1 MRSEEVTI
9 AEVLKPVSYRTSIIG
24 KWHLGDGQNALPT
37 NQGFD
42 SYFGILYSNDMRI
55 NKDQLFAME
64 AKFFDSYTLEQVK
77 SGKAKKN
84 KRGKVSLMRDDKI
97 IEYPVDQTYIT
108 KDYTDDAIQIIT
120 ESKKINRPFFIYLAY
135 SMPHVPLYTR
145 PEFARKSKGG
155 PYGDTIEEIDFHVG
169 RLLNHLKVLGVDK
182 NTLVIFTSDNGPW
195 KLSRGCGG
203 PSEQMFSTYE
213 GGHRV
218 PCVMRWPRMIPAGT
232 DTDEVT
238 TTLDFMPILARLTG
252 AELPKDRIL
261 DGHDITSMLK
271 TGTAGKSNYE
281 QFFYWSNMNITALRI
296 GDIKLRMQIDNK
308 TKEREKPELYN
319 LTEDI
324 SESNNLAS
332 QMPEKVKEMSRIL
345 LQVQADQLKKNS
357 KGALYYIAW

>member
-1 MRSEEVTI
+1 
-9 AEVLKPVSYRTSIIG
+9 
-24 KWHLGDGQNALPT
+24 
-37 NQGFD
+37 
-42 SYFGILYSNDMRI
+42 
-55 NKDQLFAME
+55 ME
-64 AKFFDSYTLEQVK
+64 AL
-77 SGKAKKN
+77 
-84 KRGKVSLMRDDKI
+84 KRMRRTCNSLYM
-97 IEYPVDQTYIT
+97 
-108 KDYTDDAIQIIT
+108 
-120 ESKKINRPFFIYLAY
+120 
-135 SMPHVPLYTR
+135 
-145 PEFARKSKGG
+145 
-155 PYGDTIEEIDFHVG
+155 
-169 RLLNHLKVLGVDK
+169 
-182 NTLVIFTSDNGPW
+182 
-195 KLSRGCGG
+195 
-203 PSEQMFSTYE
+203 EQMFSTYE

-218 PCVMRWPRMIPAGT
+218 PCVMRWPGMIPAGT

-296 GDIKLRMQIDNK
+296 GDIKLRIQIDNK

-345 LQVQADQLKKNS
+345 LQVQADQLKKIVKELCTTLLGDS
-357 KGALYYIAW
+357 HD